1 MYSRTF
7 CIHVMLSQQ
16 CNPCTDCKSAQ

>member
-1 MYSRTF
+1 MYSLTLHIR
-7 CIHVMLSQQ
+7 IMLPQQ